1 VEVRGIT
8 DFLKNKNSSGYD
20 GISNKILRLCG
31 HVISK
36 SLSHIFNKSLSLAI
50 FLPPDTLKY
59 VIINPP
65 FEWRYT

>member
-1 VEVRGIT
+1 VEVIGIT

-20 GISNKILRLCG
+20 GISNKILRLYG

-50 FLPPDTLKY
+50 FPDTFKY
-59 VIINPP
+59 VITNPP
-65 FEWRYT
+65 FEW